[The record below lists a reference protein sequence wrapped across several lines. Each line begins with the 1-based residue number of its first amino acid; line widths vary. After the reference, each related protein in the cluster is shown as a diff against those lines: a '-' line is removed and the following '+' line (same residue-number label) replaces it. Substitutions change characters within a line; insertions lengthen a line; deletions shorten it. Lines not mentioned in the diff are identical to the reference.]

1 MTVEEKKKCRVT
13 WQIISKTWCSF
24 GYCSVGELEMI
35 GISSDYR
42 VKKDLDMRRI
52 ELAGW

>member
-1 MTVEEKKKCRVT
+1 MFALSRREIVPEALTVRDF
-13 WQIISKTWCSF
+13 S
-24 GYCSVGELEMI
+24 SVGELEMI